1 MIFTE
6 ISFKDNDFDDN
17 NILKTSSLLKI
28 LQDAAVSDAE
38 QFGASHK
45 NLLNDNMFFA
55 VYRNILTVKEQ
66 IKKGVEKAYLLT
78 FQSGHDRMKFMRSYF
93 VYLQKPTLSNEFSKK
108 TYESSNIDPSE
119 NAIIICNSIWVLVDF
134 EKRRL
139 LKADSLNY
147 PVEEYE
153 YSFPRPTKVIVETDS
168 KNFLGEF
175 KGNNYYIDENKH
187 VNNTVYADIVSDFDS
202 EKKSFN
208 YFDVTYEHEIL
219 PEDTV
224 LVYCENTETGKKF
237 TGLLKET
244 ETSCFSVEIKY

>member
-1 MIFTE
+1 MILTE
-6 ISFKDNDFDDN
+6 INFKDNDFDDN

-66 IKKGVEKAYLLT
+66 IKKGIEKAYLLT

-93 VYLQKPTLSNEFSKK
+93 VYLSKPTLSDNLKK
-108 TYESSNIDPSE
+108 TVLETNNIDPSE
-119 NAIIICNSIWVLVDF
+119 NAIIVCNSIWVLVDF

-139 LKADSLNY
+139 LRSDSLNY

-153 YSFPRPTKVIVETDS
+153 YSFPRPTKVIVETEN
-168 KNFLGEF
+168 KNPLGEF
-175 KGNNYYIDENKH
+175 KGSDYYIDENKH
-187 VNNTVYADIVSDFDS
+187 VNNTVYADIISDFDS

-224 LVYCENTETGKKF
+224 LVYCENTEIGKKF
-237 TGLLKET
+237 TGLLKGNAT
-244 ETSCFSVEIKY
+244 PCFSVEIKY